1 MLSQHYI
8 DMTSQKSAIRELF
21 DYGSKRAKEIGY
33 ENVFDYSL
41 GNPSVPAPQEFTDA
55 LLDLIRNTGCSAR
68 IQSKPWYPFC
78 SSGDR

>member
-33 ENVFDYSL
+33 ENVFDYL
-41 GNPSVPAPQEFTDA
+41 
-55 LLDLIRNTGCSAR
+55 
-68 IQSKPWYPFC
+68 
-78 SSGDR
+78 

>member
-41 GNPSVPAPQEFTDA
+41 GNPRIRIRLLCMDIVQVWVFLLSVRQ
-55 LLDLIRNTGCSAR
+55 LR
-68 IQSKPWYPFC
+68 IL
-78 SSGDR
+78 

>member
-21 DYGSKRAKEIGY
+21 DYGSRRAKEIGY

-41 GNPSVPAPQEFTDA
+41 GNPSVPTPQAFSDA
-55 LLDLIRNTGCSAR
+55 LVDLIQMRSLRLPRFFRNT
-68 IQSKPWYPFC
+68 IIM
-78 SSGDR
+78 

>member
-21 DYGSKRAKEIGY
+21 DYGSRRAKEIGY

-41 GNPSVPAPQEFTDA
+41 VIQAY
-55 LLDLIRNTGCSAR
+55 LLHRNL
-68 IQSKPWYPFC
+68 QMHY
-78 SSGDR
+78 

>member
-21 DYGSKRAKEIGY
+21 DYGARRAQEIGY

-41 GNPSVPAPQEFTDA
+41 GNPSVPAPQAFTA
-55 LLDLIRNTGCSAR
+55 LVWVSLPFVRQLLI
-68 IQSKPWYPFC
+68 P
-78 SSGDR
+78 